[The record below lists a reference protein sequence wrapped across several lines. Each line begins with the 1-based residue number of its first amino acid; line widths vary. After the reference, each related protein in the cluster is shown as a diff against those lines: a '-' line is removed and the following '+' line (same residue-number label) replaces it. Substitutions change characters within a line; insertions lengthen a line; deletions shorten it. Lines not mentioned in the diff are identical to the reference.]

1 MTNGSHLRLTL
12 WAILAVCPSSV
23 VTIVHNGGGGGGSA
37 MDSVLTSTDDVSK
50 SGPWLKVKTHCRC
63 HCPWSWTRSNSSFP
77 WKWMII
83 GALMECWLLALGQRH
98 SSLLVL
104 MHCIGMC
111 ISHTTTYLLVSG
123 FGIIYCPLLKT
134 SLRYLPGWRKFIS
147 VLSFAGNAENK
158 PGVASHYWCTHLG
171 RAPIEQLCLA
181 WTLWGNG
188 GHLSK

>member
-1 MTNGSHLRLTL
+1 MDAIWDSHYEQFSRFVPFQLSLQYTIGALRRQ
-12 WAILAVCPSSV
+12 
-23 VTIVHNGGGGGGSA
+23 GGGVGGRA
-37 MDSVLTSTDDVSK
+37 MDSMLTSTDDVSK

-111 ISHTTTYLLVSG
+111 ISHTTTYSQCVQLACCVAGDFCQYWNLNSQNTLEFDILIIVS
-123 FGIIYCPLLKT
+123 KA
-134 SLRYLPGWRKFIS
+134 KFKKK
-147 VLSFAGNAENK
+147 LNDQTRFN
-158 PGVASHYWCTHLG
+158 
-171 RAPIEQLCLA
+171 
-181 WTLWGNG
+181 
-188 GHLSK
+188 